1 MQDSSKENYRYT
13 FREIN
18 IIFNNTDVIS
28 EDFSELEEYNI
39 LDIKKVNNRYFILF
53 EAYYKKLN
61 DRRRYTT
68 NCIMYSDDNI
78 NYYVIY
84 RINSRSGNEMIV
96 HNNYIVINVYEDL
109 YFIET
114 NELTRYIKEDLF
126 GKNEANY
133 IGSIFCM
140 NNRLYVTD
148 SDTRDRRYKIF
159 EGLTEVYSSGYNEA
173 VVYDGVYLNNKYYIA
188 FRETNKPTYLATC
201 DNNLENIEL
210 IYNYG
215 ASTAIKMYKC
225 GRYIV
230 IARDEVN
237 NTYGFV
243 RIDIENNIVVNL
255 DNILYNIGYI
265 LRLGDNYINKYGS
278 TRAPILYTNNNYIC
292 VPTIASG
299 NKRHIIELYD
309 DILVIRNC
317 SNDTNNMITYYDNDK
332 DTIYGGYNNYGEYI
346 KEHYDENTIPLNI
359 KHENGIL
366 QINTYDA
373 TIREYPLFDF
383 IQIIK
388 FNTGRGLRA
397 IRLTSIES
405 DKASPVRIMT
415 LKGIQAFEK

>member
-1 MQDSSKENYRYT
+1 MQDSSKENYKYT
-13 FREIN
+13 FKKIN
-18 IIFNNTDVIS
+18 IIFNNTNVID

-39 LDIKKVNNRYFILF
+39 LDIKKVNNRYFILS
-53 EAYYKKLN
+53 EIQYKRLN
-61 DRRRYTT
+61 DSLHYDTK
-68 NCIMYSDDNI
+68 CIMYSDDNI
-78 NYYVIY
+78 NYNVIY
-84 RINSRSGNEMIV
+84 RVGRNSGEEMVV
-96 HNNYIVINVYEDL
+96 HNNYIVINVGTHL

-114 NELTRYIKEDLF
+114 NELTLSIKKDLF
-126 GKNEANY
+126 GTYNTDD
-133 IGSIFCM
+133 IGNIFCM

-148 SDTRDRRYKIF
+148 NDTSHNRYKIF
-159 EGLTEVYSSGYNEA
+159 EGLTEVYSSEYDNA
-173 VVYDGVYLNNKYYIA
+173 VIYDGVYLNNKCYIA
-188 FRETNKPTYLATC
+188 FRENNDMTYLATC

-215 ASTAIKMYKC
+215 VYTSIKLYKC

-230 IARDEVN
+230 ITRDDVN

-265 LRLGDNYINKYGS
+265 LKLGEDYIEKYRN

-292 VPTIASG
+292 VP
-299 NKRHIIELYD
+299 IITYGGGRYIVELYD
-309 DILVIRNC
+309 DILVIRDC
-317 SNDTNNMITYYDNDK
+317 SKNNNITYYDGEN
-332 DTIYGGYNNYGEYI
+332 DTIYGGRTNYGEYI

-388 FNTGRGLRA
+388 FNTGKGLRA

>member
-13 FREIN
+13 FKEIN
-18 IIFNNTDVIS
+18 IVFNNTGIIS

-39 LDIKKVNNRYFILF
+39 IDIKKVNNRYFILS
-53 EAYYKKLN
+53 EIYYKRLN
-61 DRRRYTT
+61 DSRHYST

-78 NYYVIY
+78 NYNVIY
-84 RINSRSGNEMIV
+84 KVGRNSGDEMV
-96 HNNYIVINVYEDL
+96 VYNNYIVINVGTNL

-114 NELTRYIKEDLF
+114 NELTLDIKENLF
-126 GKNEANY
+126 GTHALDDIRN
-133 IGSIFCM
+133 IFCM

-148 SDTRDRRYKIF
+148 SDTRETSYKIF
-159 EGLTEVYSSGYNEA
+159 EGLTEVYSSKYDNI
-173 VVYDGVYLNNKYYIA
+173 VIYDGIYLNNKYYIA
-188 FRETNKPTYLATC
+188 VSVNVGLTHLATC

-215 ASTAIKMYKC
+215 VYTSIKIYKC

-230 IARDEVN
+230 ITRNDVN

-265 LRLGDNYINKYGS
+265 LRLGEDYIEKYGS

-292 VPTIASG
+292 VPIIASG
-299 NKRHIIELYD
+299 GGKYIVELYD
-309 DILVIRNC
+309 DILVIRDC
-317 SNDTNNMITYYDNDK
+317 SKNNSIIYYDGEN
-332 DTIYGGYNNYGEYI
+332 DTIYGGRSNYGEYI

-359 KHENGIL
+359 KYENGIL

-388 FNTGRGLRA
+388 FNTGKGLRA

>member
-1 MQDSSKENYRYT
+1 MQDSSKENYKYT
-13 FREIN
+13 FKKIN
-18 IIFNNTDVIS
+18 IIFNNTNVID

-39 LDIKKVNNRYFILF
+39 LDIKKVNNRYFILS
-53 EAYYKKLN
+53 EIQYKRLN
-61 DRRRYTT
+61 NSRHYGTK
-68 NCIMYSDDNI
+68 CIMYSDDNI
-78 NYYVIY
+78 NYNVIY
-84 RINSRSGNEMIV
+84 TVGLNSGDEMVV
-96 HNNYIVINVYEDL
+96 HNNYIVINVGTYL

-114 NELTRYIKEDLF
+114 NELTLDIKKDLF
-126 GKNEANY
+126 GTHALDDIRN
-133 IGSIFCM
+133 IFCM

-159 EGLTEVYSSGYNEA
+159 EGLTEVYSSGYDEA

-188 FRETNKPTYLATC
+188 FRETNKATYLATC

-215 ASTAIKMYKC
+215 ASTSVKMYKC

-230 IARDEVN
+230 ITRNDAGS
-237 NTYGFV
+237 TYGFV

-265 LRLGDNYINKYGS
+265 LRLGEDYIEKYRS

-292 VPTIASG
+292 VPIIASG
-299 NKRHIIELYD
+299 GGHYIVELYD
-309 DILVIRNC
+309 DILVIRDC
-317 SNDTNNMITYYDNDK
+317 SKNNSITYYDNEK
-332 DTIYGGYNNYGEYI
+332 DTIYGGHSNYGEYI

-388 FNTGRGLRA
+388 FNTGKGLRA

-405 DKASPVRIMT
+405 DKASPIRIMT